1 MTFEV
6 HATAAG
12 VGHPPAEQAPG
23 TLATLAE
30 TIVIKEENVF
40 VVSRRDGSLPV
51 GAPHPLGLYY
61 EDCRF
66 LSGHELHVNGV
77 PPRLLVASAAAGSE
91 SVHELTN
98 PALPLPEGRL
108 LPLQSIQLRLERRVA
123 GECELEETLLVHSY
137 DREPLELELDLLL
150 DADFEPML
158 AIRGIVPAGTRTA
171 VAVERLPRGVRFSV
185 HGRDDRH
192 RATTITADRD
202 CGPGPVDG
210 SLRFVLALA
219 PGGEETIT
227 LRYALHEGEQTAPR
241 PQRPR
246 RRLRRARDSPDAWL
260 RQRTQVETDD
270 ELFNRMLRRSLLDM
284 RMLHSRL
291 DGDGYYAAGVPWYA
305 TLFGRDSLIAATQM
319 LAFDPPMAEQTLR
332 VLAGLIGTRDDAEH
346 DEDPGKVLHELR
358 AGEVARLA
366 LTPLARYYGTVDA
379 TPLFLCLL
387 CEHADWSGNLSL
399 FRELRGEVDAMLGW
413 IDGPGDR
420 DRDGLLEYKQRAADG
435 RGLRNQGWKDS
446 DEGILDERGVP
457 LEPPVALIEPQAY
470 AVRAKR
476 RLARLFALD
485 GDEDRAVE
493 LLTEAA
499 AMGERLERF
508 WLPERGFYSMGFGAD
523 GRPSEALASNQGHL
537 LWAWALPQQR
547 AQAVRDALMSDAMF
561 SGWGIRTLA
570 EGEVG
575 YNPVGYHLGTVW
587 PHDTAMIAFGLRKHG
602 FDEDFARIF
611 EALLEAGSN
620 SEGYRLPELFAGFS
634 RTDFDSPVPYPVACQ
649 PQAWAAGSIPYLT
662 TSGLGLVPDA
672 LGRRLRVRRPSL
684 PRWLNRVE
692 VRGLRVADARVD
704 LLFERAGAGEQVVL
718 TDARIEG
725 DVEVV
730 LEISATR
737 APTSGRGSSG

>member
-1 MTFEV
+1 MTLEA

-12 VGHPPAEQAPG
+12 AGHPPAGQPPG
-23 TLATLAE
+23 TLVTLAE

-40 VVSRRDGSLPV
+40 AVSHRDGSLPV
-51 GAPHPLGLYY
+51 GAEHPLGFYLD
-61 EDCRF
+61 DCRF
-66 LSGHELHVNGV
+66 LCGRELRVNGL
-77 PPRLLVASAAAGSE
+77 PPRLLVASAAPGSE

-98 PALPLPEGRL
+98 PALPLAGGRV
-108 LPLQSIQLRLERRVA
+108 LPLQSIQLRLERCVS
-123 GECELEETLLVHSY
+123 GDCELEETLLVHSY

-150 DADFEPML
+150 EADFEPML
-158 AIRGIVPAGTRTA
+158 AIRGIVAAGSDPGVTI
-171 VAVERLPRGVRFSV
+171 ERFRRGVRFSV
-185 HGRDDRH
+185 LGRDGRH
-192 RATTITADRD
+192 RATTVTADHD
-202 CGPGPVDG
+202 CGPGDREG
-210 SLRFVLALA
+210 SLRFALALP
-219 PGGEETIT
+219 PGGEQTIT
-227 LRYALHEGEQTAPR
+227 LRYALHEGEERVTR
-241 PQRPR
+241 LQRR
-246 RRLRRARDSPDAWL
+246 GRRLRRDRISSKAWL
-260 RQRTQVETDD
+260 EQRTQIETDD
-270 ELFNRMLRRSLLDM
+270 ELFNRLLRRSLLDM

-291 DGDGYYAAGVPWYA
+291 GADGYYAAGVPWYA

-332 VLAGLIGTRDDAEH
+332 VLAGLIGARDDAEH
-346 DEDPGKVLHELR
+346 DEEPGKVLHELR
-358 AGEVARLA
+358 TGEVARLG

-387 CEHADWSGNLSL
+387 CEHVDWSGNLSL
-399 FRELRGEVDAMLGW
+399 FRELREEVDAMLGW
-413 IDGPGDR
+413 IDAAGDR
-420 DRDGLLEYKQRAADG
+420 DGDGLLEYHSRAQSG

-446 DEGILDERGVP
+446 DEGILDEHGTP
-457 LEPPVALIEPQAY
+457 LEPPIALIEPQAY
-470 AVRAKR
+470 ALRAKR

-485 GDEDRAVE
+485 GDAQRAVE
-493 LLTEAA
+493 LLGEAA
-499 AMGERLERF
+499 ALGDRLERF
-508 WLPERGFYSMGFGAD
+508 WLPERGYYSMGFGAD
-523 GRPSEALASNQGHL
+523 GRLSAALASNQGHL
-537 LWAWALPQQR
+537 LWAAALPPQR
-547 AQAVRDALMSDAMF
+547 ARAIRDALMSDAMF

-570 EGEVG
+570 EGEAG

-620 SEGYRLPELFAGFS
+620 AEGYRLPELFAGFS
-634 RTDFDSPVPYPVACQ
+634 RTEFETPVPYPVACQ
-649 PQAWAAGSIPYLT
+649 PQAWAAGAIPYLA

-704 LLFERAGAGEQVVL
+704 LLFERAGGGDQVVL

-730 LEISATR
+730 LEISASR
-737 APTSGRGSSG
+737 EPNAGSH